1 MQTVNN
7 GVQLATLLS
16 TSTEARQCFATQW
29 VRYAVGRPDTADDAA
44 SIGDAYSAF
53 ATANYNVR
61 NLLVG
66 VASSRTFR
74 YRTPAAGEM
83 LP

>member
-7 GVQLATLLS
+7 GVQLASLLS
-16 TSTEARQCFATQW
+16 TSAEARSCFATQW
-29 VRYAVGRPDTADDAA
+29 VRYAVGRPDTAADAA
-44 SIGDAYSAF
+44 SVGAALGAF
-53 ATANYNVR
+53 AMNNYNVR
-61 NLLVG
+61 DLLVG
-66 VASSRTFR
+66 VATSRTFR